1 MAAKTFAEKVLSKAS
16 GKEAS
21 TGDIVTARI
30 DLAMSHENSAL
41 VLKAFQEMGG
51 KEIWDRS
58 KVVML
63 FDHRVPANTVKAAE
77 GHKAVREFAKAS
89 SISNFYDLRAGV
101 CHQVLPEKGH
111 VLPGMLIVGTDS
123 HTTTYGALGAFSTGI
138 GASEMASVWAT
149 GELWLKVPD
158 TLRLSLSGS
167 MPRGT
172 TAKDA
177 ILRVIGDLGADG
189 ADYQCVEFVGRVV
202 DALSISGR
210 MVLSNMSVEM
220 GAKAGVCFP
229 DAKTEEFLAARG
241 KAMRG
246 KITSDPGATVRET
259 LEFDMSRLGPQVA
272 KPHSV
277 DNVVAVEEAAGIP
290 IDQAFIGSCTNGRLE
305 DLIEAERILRG
316 RQASQQVRLIVAP
329 ASRDIYIEA
338 SERGILSSL
347 ARSGA
352 VILNPG
358 CGPCLGAHEGLLAP
372 GERCIST
379 TNRNFKGR
387 MGSPEA
393 EVYLASP
400 ATVAASALK
409 GEIADPRE
417 ADR

>member
-1 MAAKTFAEKVLSKAS
+1 LMAAKTFAEKVLSRAS
-16 GKEAS
+16 GMEAS
-21 TGDIVTARI
+21 AGSVVTARI

-41 VLKAFQEMGG
+41 VLKSFQEMGG
-51 KEIWDRS
+51 KDIWDRR
-58 KVVML
+58 KIIML

-77 GHKAVREFAKAS
+77 GHKMVRDFVRS
-89 SISNFYDLRAGV
+89 SGIPNFYDFRAGV

-138 GASEMASVWAT
+138 GATEMASVWAT
-149 GELWLKVPD
+149 GELWLKVPE
-158 TLRLSLSGS
+158 TLRLVLSGLL
-167 MPRGT
+167 PQGT

-189 ADYQCVEFVGRVV
+189 ADYMCVEFVGQVV
-202 DALSISGR
+202 DSLSIAGR

-220 GAKAGVCFP
+220 GAKAGICFP
-229 DAKTEEFLAARG
+229 DSKTEEFLAARG
-241 KAMRG
+241 KTFHAV
-246 KITSDPGATVRET
+246 TSDPGAKVREVM
-259 LEFDMSRLGPQVA
+259 EFDMSRLGPQVA

-290 IDQAFIGSCTNGRLE
+290 VDQAFIGSCTNGRLE
-305 DLIEAERILRG
+305 DLVEAERVLRG
-316 RQASQQVRLIVAP
+316 KEASPQVRLIVAP
-329 ASRDIYIEA
+329 ASRDVYIEA
-338 SERGILSSL
+338 SEKGILASL

-387 MGSPEA
+387 MGSPAA

-400 ATVAASALK
+400 ATVAASALR
-409 GEIADPRE
+409 GEIADPRGV
-417 ADR
+417 DR